1 MGRSI
6 HHARVYR
13 KPSMLMRTD
22 PITHGEGDE
31 AAVAGGEAS

>member
-1 MGRSI
+1 
-6 HHARVYR
+6 
-13 KPSMLMRTD
+13 MLMRTD